1 MEMIEINNSVKLN
14 ELYNGKQWIHG
25 DTNENISIT
34 IFIITIEGKQLKY
47 CLDAINN
54 LNKSIPVVVNVIMKI
69 SPTSLAYN
77 TMLTRCITKY
87 FIQLDEDMELFSN
100 SIQTIQKNLLKMKN
114 NCYLHYYYLIDD
126 YLGINNPPVIIGIKI
141 YKFNIMKGYDI
152 SKYNTEIISSVDQ
165 LWHKN
170 LHTDGFH
177 SKQFFYPIGYH
188 ARKRSCFD
196 IMLRYCKMV
205 KSLLDPRIEAHRSDK
220 MKLVKPMNKIGN
232 FNKFYRS
239 LVIHFCKLGYDINIF
254 LKNNLVLANAIAY
267 ISEKNFGSY
276 GIQANY
282 VKVDLSNN
290 YEFNQDIFSDL
301 YKIPLGNDMVN
312 IKNIYAIVG
321 IINSLF
327 ENYQYSYEHYPYD
340 IDKYFKKVLSFNLLI
355 ITDVTNPELLV
366 DYNIIDDEF
375 VNVDLCT
382 KENFSNFSTTKYDL
396 IVDTFDNQLINK
408 TNDFVKI
415 TITDL
420 VCNTERLKII

>member
-1 MEMIEINNSVKLN
+1 M
-14 ELYNGKQWIHG
+14 
-25 DTNENISIT
+25 
-34 IFIITIEGKQLKY
+34 LK
-47 CLDAINN
+47 
-54 LNKSIPVVVNVIMKI
+54 
-69 SPTSLAYN
+69 
-77 TMLTRCITKY
+77 RCTTHY
-87 FIQLDEDMELFSN
+87 FIQLDEDMELFPN
-100 SIQTIQKNLLKMKN
+100 AIETIQKNLLKIQDK
-114 NCYLHYYYLIDD
+114 CYLQFYHLIDD

-141 YKFNIMKGYDI
+141 YKFDIMKGYDI

-165 LWHKN
+165 MWHKN

-205 KSLLDPRIEAHRSDK
+205 KSLLDPRIEEHRSDK

-232 FNKFYRS
+232 FNEFYKS
-239 LVIHFCKLGYDINIF
+239 LVMHFCKLGYDVNIF

-267 ISEKNFGSY
+267 ISEKNLESY
-276 GIQANY
+276 GIHANY

-290 YEFNQDIFSDL
+290 YEFNQDIFSNL
-301 YKIPLGNDMVN
+301 YKIPLGYNMEN
-312 IKNIYAIVG
+312 IKNIYAVIG

-355 ITDVTNPELLV
+355 ITDITTPKLLV

-375 VNVDLCT
+375 MNVDLCT
-382 KENFSNFSTTKYDL
+382 KKNFSNFTTTKYDL
-396 IVDTFDNQLINK
+396 IVDTFNNQLISK
-408 TNDFVKI
+408 TNDFVKN

-420 VCNTERLKII
+420 VCNTKRLKII